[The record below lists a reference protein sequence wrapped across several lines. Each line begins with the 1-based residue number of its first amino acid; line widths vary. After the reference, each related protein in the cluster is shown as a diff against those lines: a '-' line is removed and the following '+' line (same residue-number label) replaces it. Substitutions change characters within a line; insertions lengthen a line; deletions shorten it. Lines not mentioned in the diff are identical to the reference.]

1 MVVVVVVVVV
11 ASEAVLTTTTCC
23 LTKTCMRYTMLTN
36 KTDKHLNDVYNL
48 SSYIAENTLRLH
60 LKDKLINAV

>member
-1 MVVVVVVVVV
+1 MVVVAAAAAAAVV
-11 ASEAVLTTTTCC
+11 ACC
-23 LTKTCMRYTMLTN
+23 LTKTCMRYAMLTN

-48 SSYIAENTLRLH
+48 SSYLAENTLRLH